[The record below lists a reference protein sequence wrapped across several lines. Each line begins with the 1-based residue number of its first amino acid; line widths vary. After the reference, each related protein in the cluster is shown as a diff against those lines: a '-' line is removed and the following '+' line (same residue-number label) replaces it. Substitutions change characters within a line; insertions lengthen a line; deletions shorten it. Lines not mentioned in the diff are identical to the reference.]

1 MKARDLMVEVT
12 TVRPADPADALIG
25 LLRDPTSRV
34 VAVVGDGG
42 EVLGIVTEEDL
53 LSALLPSYV
62 LADEALAGVLEE
74 AAGEKCRQR
83 LEGKRIRDVVD
94 LRRRDR
100 PVVAPDDTL
109 IEVGAAM
116 ARSNDPGVL
125 VVERG
130 TVLGAIT
137 VGRLL
142 EALLSP

>member
-1 MKARDLMVEVT
+1 MKARDLMVEVP
-12 TVRPADPADALIG
+12 TVRPEDPADVLIG

-34 VAVVGDGG
+34 AAVVKDGG
-42 EVLGIVTEEDL
+42 RVLGIVTEEDL

-94 LRRRDR
+94 LRRRER

-130 TVLGAIT
+130 TVLGAII